1 MAVSDEQ
8 LLNEAAPISVTA
20 LGIVTLLIDVQPE
33 NANELITVTES
44 EITSSVT
51 SVPLRNKR

>member
-8 LLNEAAPISVTA
+8 SVNEAAPISVTV

-33 NANELITVTES
+33 NANELIVETES
-44 EITSSVT
+44 EITSSVI
-51 SVPLRNKR
+51 SVPLRNNR